1 MNIIFFYSEIKNIGF
16 HNNKGIIKYT
26 HIMTVWPPVWY
37 SGLTAIQEVPG
48 SIPGYTPEIFLE
60 V

>member
-1 MNIIFFYSEIKNIGF
+1 MQIQVVTKIRGKI
-16 HNNKGIIKYT
+16 
-26 HIMTVWPPVWY
+26 
-37 SGLTAIQEVPG
+37 SGLDSSYAEEKNCYVYKDPIPVRMTANQEVPG